1 MNNKKKVIR
10 FARDIRR
17 HFRKVDLPLSVKLAK
32 DIMKN
37 DGINICDIFRAHGF
51 TVDHFFDDQD
61 FWPDDI
67 FVVRKNGDWCGRFT
81 RSGFAIIFD

>member
-1 MNNKKKVIR
+1 MNNKKKIIR

-51 TVDHFFDDQD
+51 TVDHFIDDLLL
-61 FWPDDI
+61 DDI
-67 FVVRKNGDWCGRFT
+67 FVIKKNGDWCGTFT
-81 RSGFAIIFD
+81 RSGCAIIF